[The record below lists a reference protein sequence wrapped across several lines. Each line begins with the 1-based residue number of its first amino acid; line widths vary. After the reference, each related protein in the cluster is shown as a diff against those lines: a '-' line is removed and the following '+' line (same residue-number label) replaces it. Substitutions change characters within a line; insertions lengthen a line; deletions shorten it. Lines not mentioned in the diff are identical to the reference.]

1 MKAEFHREAEQE
13 FIEASVFY
21 DWRVPGLGESFIAE
35 VERAAELLTQR
46 PEIGQRLDQ
55 VFRRMVLRRFPYL
68 LIYSIEPEKIWI
80 VAVAHQRRRP
90 GYWRGRTDR

>member
-1 MKAEFHREAEQE
+1 MKSEFHPEAEQE

-21 DWRVPGLGESFIAE
+21 ESRVPGLGERFIAE
-35 VERAAELLTQR
+35 VERAAELLTER
-46 PEIGQRLDQ
+46 PEIGQRIDQ

-68 LIYSIEPEKIWI
+68 LIYSVEAEEIRI
-80 VAVAHQRRRP
+80 VAVAHQRRPP